1 VDIARSGYQEGMA
14 TTSFQISGVPKAVG
28 EARDAV
34 GEAAANRLRGESLET
49 TRLLVSELVTNGI
62 LHGGAGKPVD
72 VSIELEDGTV
82 RVEVSDRGPGFA
94 PRPRLP
100 DETGGWGLYLMD
112 QLADRWGVARD
123 GCTRVWF
130 ELSSG

>member
-1 VDIARSGYQEGMA
+1 MA
-14 TTSFQISGVPKAVG
+14 TTSFRVAGVPSAVG

-34 GEAAANRLRGESLET
+34 GEGAASPLRGESLET
-49 TRLLVSELVTNGI
+49 ARLLVSELVTNGI
-62 LHGGAGKPVD
+62 LHGGAGRPVD
-72 VSIELEDGTV
+72 VSIEHADGTV

-100 DETGGWGLYLMD
+100 DETGGWGLYLID

-130 ELSSG
+130 ELSAR